1 MFDGAQSAPAE
12 TGMLKMGVM
21 FELRRPAIL
30 GAWTSA
36 QMRN

>member
-21 FELRRPAIL
+21 FQLPTPGVL

-36 QMRN
+36 RMRN